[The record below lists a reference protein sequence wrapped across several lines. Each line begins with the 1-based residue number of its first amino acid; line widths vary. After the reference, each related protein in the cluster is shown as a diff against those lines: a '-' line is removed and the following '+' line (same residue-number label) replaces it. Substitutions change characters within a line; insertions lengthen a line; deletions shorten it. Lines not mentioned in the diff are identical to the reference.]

1 MPGIFNKNWIPH
13 AKAYFT
19 AEKLN
24 ILDKIHSSLFVAIH
38 EKRKKIN
45 NDRTIQKFFL
55 ENGVD
60 KREFKKI
67 YQSDEVDTKIKQAY
81 VMGQRY
87 KITGVPAI
95 IVNGKYMVSGSS
107 AGSFENVTKVVN
119 LLIEKERGGPNT
131 D

>member
-1 MPGIFNKNWIPH
+1 MNG
-13 AKAYFT
+13 T
-19 AEKLN
+19 
-24 ILDKIHSSLFVAIH
+24 SSTST
-38 EKRKKIN
+38 RKS
-45 NDRTIQKFFL
+45 TSFL